1 MHPVRFRHTTAPLWG
16 GGAILVLL
24 LASAAGAQNPVQNP
38 IQGPVPDPVH
48 EQVVVTAHAGEV
60 PYRTAA
66 RSVIVLGRDEI
77 RRLPAHSIADLLAYV
92 SSVDVRSR
100 GAFGTQ
106 ADFSIRG
113 GTFGQA
119 LILVDGFRLNDAQSG
134 HHNADIPVPV
144 GEIDRIEVLLG
155 PGSSIYGAD
164 AFGGIVN
171 VITRRGS
178 GRRDVSVAA
187 GQFGLAEGTA
197 AMAGSR
203 NGIEESAAVAASRS
217 GGFEIDRDFR
227 TLSVSS
233 RTTFRGGTRLWA
245 SHLAKDFGANG
256 FYGPALSTETTGQTL
271 FVIDGRLPARGGWKG
286 EWQGG
291 YRTHGDRFLYD
302 STRAGTP
309 SRHRTHAVQ
318 GSVRLQRQLAPGTHL
333 TVGGEAGGE
342 AIRSTNLGDHDLNR
356 TSGFAEVQ
364 QRVGSRGLIYPGV
377 RVDRYSTF
385 GTAVSPALAATAWL
399 PGQVKLT
406 GSVGRAFRVPTFT
419 ERFYSDPNNRGT
431 ASLLPERAWAGEGG
445 VDWLGAGPWSAGLT
459 AFHRRDRETI
469 DFVRG
474 STRERWQAAN
484 VGRVETTGVETSVR
498 RRLAAS
504 GVVSA
509 RYTWIEAAAER
520 PPVLSKYVLEYARH
534 SLGLSAGAALPGGF
548 ELGQRI
554 DYRRRRSGVSYWAA
568 DARVGRRIG
577 SATVFVEGSNLLDSR
592 YQEIP
597 GVNMPGRW
605 LRAGVVLEKRERP
618 TLPAD
623 APQARP

>member
-1 MHPVRFRHTTAPLWG
+1 MRPDTFLHTTALRG
-16 GGAILVLL
+16 GGVILVLL
-24 LASAAGAQNPVQNP
+24 LASAAGAQNAVQDP
-38 IQGPVPDPVH
+38 IPGPVPDPVH
-48 EQVVVTAHAGEV
+48 EQVIVTAHAGEV

-66 RSVIVLGRDEI
+66 RRVVVLGRDEI
-77 RRLPAHSIADLLAYV
+77 RRLPAHSIAELLAYV

-100 GAFGTQ
+100 GPFGTQ

-113 GTFGQA
+113 ATFGQA
-119 LILVDGFRLNDAQSG
+119 LVLVDGFRMNDAQSG
-134 HHNADIPVPV
+134 HHNADIPVPIA
-144 GEIDRIEVLLG
+144 EIDRIEILLG
-155 PGSSIYGAD
+155 PGSSLYGAD

-171 VITRRGS
+171 VITVRGGERRQL
-178 GRRDVSVAA
+178 SVTG

-197 AMAGSR
+197 EIAGGR
-203 NGIEESAAVAASRS
+203 GGIDESASVAASRS
-217 GGFEIDRDFR
+217 GGFEVDRDFR
-227 TLSVSS
+227 TLSLSS
-233 RTTFRGGTRLWA
+233 RTTFHGATRLWA

-256 FYGPALSTETTGQTL
+256 FYGPALSKETTSQTL
-271 FVIDGRLPARGGWKG
+271 LVLDGRVPVRGGWQG

-318 GSVRLQRQLAPGTHL
+318 GSVRLERLLGPGTHV

-342 AIRSTNLGDHDLNR
+342 LIRSTSLGDHDLNR
-356 TSGFAEVQ
+356 VSAFAEVQ
-364 QRVGSRGLIYPGV
+364 QRMGSRVLLYPGI
-377 RVDRYSTF
+377 RADRYSTF
-385 GTAVSPALAATAWL
+385 GSAVSPALAATAWL

-431 ASLLPERAWAGEGG
+431 PSLRPERAWAGEGG
-445 VDWLGAGPWSAGLT
+445 AEWLGAGSWSAGLT
-459 AFHRRDRETI
+459 VFQRRDRETI

-474 STRERWQAAN
+474 SIRDRWQAAN
-484 VGRVETTGVETSVR
+484 VGRVETTGVETNVR
-498 RRLAAS
+498 RRFAGS

-509 RYTWIEAAAER
+509 RYTWLEAAAAR

-534 SLGLSAGAALPGGF
+534 SLGLSASAALPGGF

-554 DYRRRRSGVSYWAA
+554 DYRRRRSGVSYWAVDTRLA
-568 DARVGRRIG
+568 RRIG
-577 SATVFVEGSNLLDSR
+577 PASVFVEGSNLLDSR

-605 LRAGVVLEKRERP
+605 LRAGIVLEKRERP
-618 TLPAD
+618 QLPAD
-623 APQARP
+623 APGARP